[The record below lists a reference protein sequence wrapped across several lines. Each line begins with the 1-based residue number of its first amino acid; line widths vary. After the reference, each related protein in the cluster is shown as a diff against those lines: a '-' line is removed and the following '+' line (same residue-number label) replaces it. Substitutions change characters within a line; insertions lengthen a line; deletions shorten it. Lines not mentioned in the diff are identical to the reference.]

1 MYLWLSILVL
11 LSIAEVVL
19 FVLLIVFFR
28 RLRRSEEL
36 LTRLSDGQNSL
47 LDKIKTNADLER
59 ELMGSFIT
67 RQAELTELNKQ
78 LAKREDELRKLLEEA
93 DVVTRSPQFLRELI
107 AQGRKKGRSPE
118 QLAKGTGLSLDE
130 VELIL
135 SQMEK

>member
-36 LTRLSDGQNSL
+36 LTRLSDVQNSL

>member
-47 LDKIKTNADLER
+47 LDKIKTNADIER